1 MAKNSILFIV
11 FEHPVFSYTLLYIEG
26 RRCVSAQ
33 KGVTLNRR
41 QMRAKCRYSGHKKAQ
56 SIKNVSV
63 LEILTLFSL
72 QCFIKL
78 VTLQNKIF

>member
-1 MAKNSILFIV
+1 MAKNSILFVV
-11 FEHPVFSYTLLYIEG
+11 FGHPVSSYTYIIYREAG
-26 RRCVSAQ
+26 YVSAQ
-33 KGVTLNRR
+33 KGVTLNRH
-41 QMRAKCRYSGHKKAQ
+41 QKRAKCRYFGHKKAQ

>member
-1 MAKNSILFIV
+1 MAKNSILFVV
-11 FEHPVFSYTLLYIEG
+11 FEHSVSSYTLLYREVG
-26 RRCVSAQ
+26 YVSAQ
-33 KGVTLNRR
+33 KGVTLNRH
-41 QMRAKCRYSGHKKAQ
+41 QKRAKCRYFGHKKAQ

>member
-11 FEHPVFSYTLLYIEG
+11 FEYPVFSYTLLYIGG

-33 KGVTLNRR
+33 KEVTLNWR
-41 QMRAKCRYSGHKKAQ
+41 QMRAKCRYSGHKKAH
-56 SIKNVSV
+56 SIKNVFV
-63 LEILTLFSL
+63 LEILTLFL
-72 QCFIKL
+72 LLGLIKL